1 MWIFYNNH
9 LIIMNMSS
17 TTKKALVLSGGS
29 IKGAYE
35 AGALKAVFEA
45 GFKPEYLYGI
55 SVGNLNSTFITHE
68 AAKQFIATGQVDW
81 LKVADELWKFWSTEI
96 DEPKKLVK
104 QKCNV
109 LLLLSLNWGLIF
121 KKFDSILDTT
131 PLQNLIK
138 KVIDPEVIK
147 KSPVKL
153 HVGAVNIYNGEIK
166 FVDPLEPNFL
176 DYVVASTAIPI
187 MMPVKNINGIPYL
200 DGGLRDVAP
209 LGNAINEGA
218 DDIVCVCCQ
227 SENLDNKT
235 YNYRDL
241 VVLVDKV
248 MDIIVT
254 EIVNNDVKMINKIN
268 ELVDEH
274 HGHAGSQHAKY
285 KHIETTL
292 IRPATE
298 IFLDIQKFTQVDII
312 NLMNRGYQDAKAKLA
327 GKTW

>member
-1 MWIFYNNH
+1 
-9 LIIMNMSS
+9 MSS

-35 AGALKAVFEA
+35 AGALKAIFES
-45 GFKPEYLYGI
+45 GFKPEYIYGI

-68 AAKQFIATGQVDW
+68 AARQFIASGSVDW

-104 QKCNV
+104 QKCNL

-121 KKFDSILDTT
+121 KKFDSVLDTT

-138 KVIDPEVIK
+138 QRIDPEVIK
-147 KSPVKL
+147 KTPVQL
-153 HVGAVNIYNGEIK
+153 HVGATNIFNGEIK
-166 FVDPLEPNFL
+166 YVDPQDPNFL

-187 MMPVKNINGIPYL
+187 MMPVKVINGNPYL

-209 LGNAINEGA
+209 LGKAINEGA
-218 DDIVCVCCQ
+218 DDIICVCCQ
-227 SENLDNKT
+227 SEKLDNKT

-241 VVLVDKV
+241 VVMVDKV
-248 MDIIVT
+248 MDIVVN
-254 EIVNNDVKMINKIN
+254 EIVNNDVKMVDKIN
-268 ELVDEH
+268 ELIREH
-274 HGHAGSQHAKY
+274 QGPDGSRHAKY
-285 KHIETTL
+285 KPVTTTL

-298 IFLDIQKFTQVDII
+298 IFLDIQKFTQKDII
-312 NLMNRGYQDAKAKLA
+312 DLMNKGYQDAKAKLA
-327 GKTW
+327 GKAR

>member
-1 MWIFYNNH
+1 
-9 LIIMNMSS
+9 MSS
-17 TTKKALVLSGGS
+17 PSKRALVLSGGS

-35 AGALKAVFEA
+35 AGALKAIFEA
-45 GFKPEYLYGI
+45 GFKPEYVYGI

-68 AAKQFIATGQVDW
+68 AAKQFIATGSVDW

-104 QKCNV
+104 QKCNL

-138 KVIDPEVIK
+138 QHINPDVIK
-147 KSPVKL
+147 KSPVQL
-153 HVGAVNIYNGEIK
+153 HVGAVNIYSGEIK
-166 FVDPLEPNFL
+166 YVDPQDPDFL

-187 MMPVKNINGIPYL
+187 MMPVKIINGMPYL

-209 LGNAINEGA
+209 LGQAINVGA

-227 SENLDNKT
+227 SEKLDNQT

-241 VVLVDKV
+241 IVMVDKV

-254 EIVNNDVKMINKIN
+254 EIVNNDVKMIQKIN
-268 ELVDEH
+268 DLIEEH
-274 HGHAGSQHAKY
+274 NGHGGHHHSKY
-285 KHIETTL
+285 RHIETTL

-312 NLMNRGYQDAKAKLA
+312 NLMNRGYQDAKTNLA

>member
-1 MWIFYNNH
+1 
-9 LIIMNMSS
+9 MSS

-68 AAKQFIATGQVDW
+68 AAKQFISTGQVDW

-104 QKCNV
+104 QKCN
-109 LLLLSLNWGLIF
+109 LLLMLSLNWGLIF

-138 KVIDPEVIK
+138 KVIDPNVIK
-147 KSPVKL
+147 ESPVKL

-166 FVDPLEPNFL
+166 FVDPQEPNFL

-254 EIVNNDVKMINKIN
+254 EIVNNDVKMINTIN
-268 ELVDEH
+268 ELIDEH
-274 HGHAGSQHAKY
+274 HGEVGSLHEKY

-327 GKTW
+327 GTTW

>member
-1 MWIFYNNH
+1 
-9 LIIMNMSS
+9 MSS

-35 AGALKAVFEA
+35 AGALKAIFEA
-45 GFKPEYLYGI
+45 GFKPEYIYGI

-68 AAKQFIATGQVDW
+68 AARQFIASGSVDW

-104 QKCNV
+104 QKCN
-109 LLLLSLNWGLIF
+109 LMLLLSLNWGLIF

-131 PLQNLIK
+131 PLQKLIK
-138 KVIDPEVIK
+138 QRIDPEVIK
-147 KSPVKL
+147 KAPVLL
-153 HVGAVNIYNGEIK
+153 HVGATNIFNGEIK
-166 FVDPLEPNFL
+166 YVDPQDPNFL

-187 MMPVKNINGIPYL
+187 MMPVKVINGQPYL

-209 LGNAINEGA
+209 LGKAINEGA

-227 SENLDNKT
+227 SEKLDNQT

-241 VVLVDKV
+241 VVMVDKV
-248 MDIIVT
+248 MDIVVN
-254 EIVNNDVKMINKIN
+254 EIVNNDVKMVDKIN
-268 ELVDEH
+268 ELISEH
-274 HGHAGSQHAKY
+274 QGHDGSRHAKY
-285 KHIETTL
+285 KPVATTL

-298 IFLDIQKFTQVDII
+298 IFLDIQKFTQKDII
-312 NLMNRGYQDAKAKLA
+312 DLMTKGYQDAKAILA

>member
-1 MWIFYNNH
+1 
-9 LIIMNMSS
+9 MSS

-35 AGALKAVFEA
+35 AGALKATFES
-45 GFKPEYLYGI
+45 GFKPEYIYGI

-68 AAKQFIATGQVDW
+68 AAKQFIASGSVDW

-104 QKCNV
+104 QKCNL

-121 KKFDSILDTT
+121 KKFDSVLDTT

-138 KVIDPEVIK
+138 QRINPDVIK
-147 KSPVKL
+147 KAPVQL
-153 HVGAVNIYNGEIK
+153 HVGATNIFSGEIK
-166 FVDPLEPNFL
+166 YVDPQDPNFL

-187 MMPVKNINGIPYL
+187 MMPVKVINGNPYL

-209 LGNAINEGA
+209 LGKAINEGA

-227 SENLDNKT
+227 SEKLDNKT

-241 VVLVDKV
+241 VVMVDKV
-248 MDIIVT
+248 MDIVVN
-254 EIVNNDVKMINKIN
+254 EIVNNDVKMVDKIN
-268 ELVDEH
+268 ELIREH
-274 HGHAGSQHAKY
+274 QGPDGSRHAKY
-285 KHIETTL
+285 KPVATTL

-298 IFLDIQKFTQVDII
+298 IFLDIQKFTQKDII
-312 NLMNRGYQDAKAKLA
+312 DLMNRGYQDAKAILA